1 MIKNIVFDM
10 GGVILDFNLK
20 KTVTQEFAPEYHDV
34 IYEHVFG
41 ENSVWK
47 TLDEGIYTFD
57 QVIPGILEKLPPE
70 IHEKISAMVT
80 DFYDY
85 MPPFPETYELIKEL
99 KEKGYK
105 IYLLSNATPRF
116 FDRYLDIPAFEYF
129 DGLFISALYKL
140 LKPNR
145 EIYEAFCNKFS
156 LDPTECFFIDDLE
169 ANIEGAKK
177 YGMQGFQFKAPDT
190 TELRRALRNSGVN
203 I

>member
-20 KTVTQEFAPEYHDV
+20 KTVEAEFSPKYHNV

-57 QVIPGILEKLPPE
+57 QVIPGILEKIPQE
-70 IHEKISAMVT
+70 IHEKITEMGT

-85 MPPFPETYELIKEL
+85 MPPFKETCELIKEL
-99 KEKGYK
+99 KNNGYP

-116 FDRYLDIPAFEYF
+116 FDRYLDIPAFEFF
-129 DGLFISALYKL
+129 DGFFIS
-140 LKPNR
+140 
-145 EIYEAFCNKFS
+145 S
-156 LDPTECFFIDDLE
+156 L
-169 ANIEGAKK
+169 NIR
-177 YGMQGFQFKAPDT
+177 F
-190 TELRRALRNSGVN
+190 NV
-203 I
+203 